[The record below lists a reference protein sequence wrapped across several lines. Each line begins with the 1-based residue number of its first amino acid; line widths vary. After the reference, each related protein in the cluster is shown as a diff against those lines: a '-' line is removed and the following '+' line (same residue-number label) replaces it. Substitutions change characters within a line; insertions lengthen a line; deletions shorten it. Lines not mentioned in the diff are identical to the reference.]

1 MYEPAACILHYNG
14 KIHGRLGIEFLG
26 KCSERGV
33 CLACIYIGP
42 CCTIDDCIYVVLGN
56 NPADGITVGNVQICG
71 FLTFCL
77 AASAA
82 LLLAKP
88 APAQTLTMNDLGYFE
103 ARGTNV
109 LVYNNLYNGGF
120 YDEKF
125 AGMEIIQRGER
136 LATGG
141 GIRLMNTPEQWDI
154 FGSRSPT
161 RTTTSRPSSG

>member
-1 MYEPAACILHYNG
+1 MR
-14 KIHGRLGIEFLG
+14 K
-26 KCSERGV
+26 
-33 CLACIYIGP
+33 
-42 CCTIDDCIYVVLGN
+42 
-56 NPADGITVGNVQICG
+56 
-71 FLTFCL
+71 FLTICV
-77 AASAA
+77 AATAA

-88 APAQTLTMNDLGYFE
+88 VPAQTLKMNELGYFE

-154 FGSRSPT
+154 FGEVSDRIVDREGNFIQVTLTHTDYDFAAKFRVTPKDGGCLVQVILDKPVPP
-161 RTTTSRPSSG
+161 RTAAAWCR

>member
-1 MYEPAACILHYNG
+1 MR
-14 KIHGRLGIEFLG
+14 K
-26 KCSERGV
+26 
-33 CLACIYIGP
+33 
-42 CCTIDDCIYVVLGN
+42 
-56 NPADGITVGNVQICG
+56 

-125 AGMEIIQRGER
+125 AGLEIIQRGER

-154 FGSRSPT
+154 FGTVSDRIVDREGNFVQVGLRFRGQAPGDPEGRRLPGAGDPGQARAGSP
-161 RTTTSRPSSG
+161 RGQGGPEPGVLPGFLLRQELPRGRPRAHPSQVSDA